1 MKIING
7 KKSGVVVKNNVLR
20 KSGLEIIG
28 EVPWGT
34 HFCQFYQSK
43 EDLIEILVPYFK
55 QGLENNEFCMWV
67 TSEPLG
73 AEDVKKAL
81 KEKVKNLD
89 EYIKKG
95 QIEILD
101 YSQWY
106 TKTGRFDA
114 DKVLEGWVKKEE
126 QAIERGFDGLRL
138 TGNTFWLEKESWES
152 FTNYEAIVN
161 SVIGKHRMLAVCS
174 YSLDKCQASEIVD
187 VVSNHQFAI
196 IKKES
201 KWVSLESS
209 ERKQAE
215 GALQKSVQLLE
226 DTGEMAKVG
235 GWELDLST
243 KAVSWTEEVGRIHG
257 VEPGY
262 KPKLEEALSFYPPE
276 SRPDVEAA
284 VKKAAETGEP
294 YDLESLFIPSGSKD
308 KIWVRSLGRAVYS
321 GGKIVK
327 LAGTFQNIDKYKK
340 AEEALRASEIKHRT
354 LLENLPQKIF
364 LKDEN
369 LVYISCNENYAR
381 DLKIRPEEIAG
392 KTDYDFYPKELAE
405 KYRADDK
412 RIMDSGKTEEIEEKY
427 IQDQEEIFVYASKTP
442 IKDAQRNV
450 VGILGIFWDITER
463 KQAEENLKS
472 SEGKYRSLV
481 QNIPDVVWTT
491 DINGKTI
498 FISPNV
504 KEIYGYTSEEI
515 YKGGDSI
522 WFDRIHPDDAEK
534 VKGAF
539 ISLFEKGRLFDA
551 EYRIQRKNK
560 DWIWLHDRA
569 INVYEKNG
577 IKYADGVFLDITERK
592 QAEVTV
598 VEEKNKLEKYLSVI
612 GAIVVLF
619 DQGGKVLFINK
630 NGCEIL
636 GHEIK
641 DILNKDWFTN
651 FVLEKDRT
659 RATAVFEGLIKEK
672 SDKTKYFKT
681 HVLTKSGK
689 QIAISWG
696 SVVEKD
702 EAGEIRT
709 VLNTGIDITQLE
721 DAKITINQLEEL
733 NKLKDDFLNIATH
746 ELKTPLTSI
755 IGLSEVMNGQSQAL
769 NPESQKYI
777 NIINA
782 EGHKLNHIIKRILRV
797 TRFESDREII
807 FNEKINLKK
816 VIFSFLPSLEVM
828 ANKKDVKIVID
839 IKDKNINLIS
849 DKEKISEVIYNLVD
863 NAIKY
868 GPGNQPITIAIHK
881 PKKELVKIEVKDR
894 GPGISP
900 ESQKKIFDK
909 FVQLEPFLIRSRDG
923 TGLGLYICKLIVN
936 SLGGKIGVKSVLG
949 KGSNFFFTLP
959 IQKDI
964 KS

>member
-73 AEDVKKAL
+73 AEDAKKAL

-215 GALQKSVQLLE
+215 GAL
-226 DTGEMAKVG
+226 
-235 GWELDLST
+235 
-243 KAVSWTEEVGRIHG
+243 
-257 VEPGY
+257 
-262 KPKLEEALSFYPPE
+262 
-276 SRPDVEAA
+276 
-284 VKKAAETGEP
+284 
-294 YDLESLFIPSGSKD
+294 
-308 KIWVRSLGRAVYS
+308 
-321 GGKIVK
+321 
-327 LAGTFQNIDKYKK
+327 
-340 AEEALRASEIKHRT
+340 RASEIKHRT

-427 IQDQEEIFVYASKTP
+427 IQDQEEIFVYTSKTP

-577 IKYADGVFLDITERK
+577 IKYADGVFSDITERK

>member
-1 MKIING
+1 MFKKGWIMKIING

-20 KSGLEIIG
+20 KSGIEIIG

-73 AEDVKKAL
+73 AEDAKKAL

-209 ERKQAE
+209 ERR
-215 GALQKSVQLLE
+215 
-226 DTGEMAKVG
+226 
-235 GWELDLST
+235 
-243 KAVSWTEEVGRIHG
+243 KA
-257 VEPGY
+257 
-262 KPKLEEALSFYPPE
+262 
-276 SRPDVEAA
+276 D
-284 VKKAAETGEP
+284 
-294 YDLESLFIPSGSKD
+294 
-308 KIWVRSLGRAVYS
+308 
-321 GGKIVK
+321 
-327 LAGTFQNIDKYKK
+327 
-340 AEEALRASEIKHRT
+340 EALRASEIKYKT

-369 LVYISCNENYAR
+369 LVYISCNENYVR

-427 IQDQEEIFVYASKTP
+427 IQDQEERFVYTSKTP

-463 KQAEENLKS
+463 KRAEENLKS

-498 FISPNV
+498 FISPNI

-560 DWIWLHDRA
+560 DWIWLYDRA

-577 IKYADGVFLDITERK
+577 IKYADGVFSDITERK

-612 GAIVVLF
+612 GAIVVFF

>member
-1 MKIING
+1 MKAD
-7 KKSGVVVKNNVLR
+7 LR
-20 KSGLEIIG
+20 KSGIEIIG

-73 AEDVKKAL
+73 AEDAKKAL

-187 VVSNHQFAI
+187 VVSNHQFAL
-196 IKKES
+196 IKKKG
-201 KWVSLESS
+201 KWVFLESS
-209 ERKQAE
+209 ECRKAQ
-215 GALQKSVQLLE
+215 GALK
-226 DTGEMAKVG
+226 
-235 GWELDLST
+235 
-243 KAVSWTEEVGRIHG
+243 
-257 VEPGY
+257 
-262 KPKLEEALSFYPPE
+262 
-276 SRPDVEAA
+276 
-284 VKKAAETGEP
+284 
-294 YDLESLFIPSGSKD
+294 
-308 KIWVRSLGRAVYS
+308 
-321 GGKIVK
+321 
-327 LAGTFQNIDKYKK
+327 
-340 AEEALRASEIKHRT
+340 ASE
-354 LLENLPQKIF
+354 E
-364 LKDEN
+364 
-369 LVYISCNENYAR
+369 
-381 DLKIRPEEIAG
+381 
-392 KTDYDFYPKELAE
+392 
-405 KYRADDK
+405 
-412 RIMDSGKTEEIEEKY
+412 
-427 IQDQEEIFVYASKTP
+427 
-442 IKDAQRNV
+442 
-450 VGILGIFWDITER
+450 
-463 KQAEENLKS
+463 
-472 SEGKYRSLV
+472 KYRSLV